1 MDCYTVH
8 SIAGHLE
15 SFTPR
20 RTSKIRFL
28 SDQPG
33 STTARLTA
41 RLAAATGWQLH
52 RPFSQE
58 NYQVMNYGPGGQIS
72 PHMDQLDDDLQSE
85 VEWEGVEDPVLYCC
99 VQVERARLE
108 TRGGPRLA
116 TAMLTLHPVLHTVL
130 Q

>member
-8 SIAGHLE
+8 SIEGHLE

-72 PHMDQLDDDLQSE
+72 PHLDQLDDDLQSE
-85 VEWEGVEDPVLYCC
+85 
-99 VQVERARLE
+99 VERARLE

-116 TAMLTLHPVLHTVL
+116 TAMLTLHPVLHTVS